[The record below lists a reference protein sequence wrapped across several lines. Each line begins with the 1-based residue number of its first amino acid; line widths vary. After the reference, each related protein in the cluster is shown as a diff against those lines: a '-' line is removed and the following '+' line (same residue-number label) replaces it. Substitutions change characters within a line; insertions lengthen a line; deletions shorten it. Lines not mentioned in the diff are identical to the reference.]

1 MTRTVLLAFVLLLAV
16 PAGLGATPGQVH
28 PVPDEGLELRS
39 APDKG
44 APVVRRLEAG
54 QRLLE
59 YERRGPWMRV
69 GVFGGVGQEG
79 WVPDAF
85 LAALPADPAP
95 EEEVAPIVKEAE
107 EVIVEPRF
115 LLDVTGSPALEFI
128 GHCITVDALGERR
141 KGEFKGIIP
150 RKFTISGQAVR
161 CTVQKWDA
169 RGRLQV
175 GLYGGNTLIAYQE
188 TAAQFNWVQVFTDGP
203 WGRAGNVRGN
213 NPTVFLPRGER
224 RLGERR
230 QGGVVPPF
238 KPPIIPRFPVGRPN

>member
-1 MTRTVLLAFVLLLAV
+1 MTRAVLFAIAILIAS
-16 PAGLGATPGQVH
+16 PAGLGASPGQVH
-28 PVPDEGLELRS
+28 PVPAEGLALRS
-39 APDKG
+39 APDES
-44 APVVRRLEAG
+44 APILRQLEAG

-69 GVFGGVGQEG
+69 GVFGGVSQEG

-85 LAALPADPAP
+85 LAALPEDPAP
-95 EEEVAPIVKEAE
+95 EEEIAPVVEEAE
-107 EVIVEPRF
+107 ELLAEPRY
-115 LLDVTGSPALEFI
+115 LLDITGSPAVEFI
-128 GHCITVDALGERR
+128 GHCITVDAFGTRK
-141 KGEFKGIIP
+141 KGEFKGFIP

-175 GLYGGNTLIAYQE
+175 GLYSGNTRIAYQE
-188 TAAQFNWVQVFTDGP
+188 TAAQFNWVQVFTAGP

-213 NPTVFLPRGER
+213 NPTVFLPR
-224 RLGERR
+224 GERR